1 LFFRRVVPELDS
13 HISRAMPRS
22 PAVRS
27 IALVATVTVLCDVLA
42 PLALPVA
49 AQTSAPDGG
58 RSSPV
63 ADSAAMARAAYGRA
77 IAAYRKKDI
86 ATART
91 EMARA
96 AAAWPTQQAYLEN
109 SLGLAALAHDTV
121 DVARWLDRL
130 AGLGIGRGAPDDSSF
145 RRLAGAPVY
154 EAALQRLKA
163 ATAPVPRS
171 HVRLTLADTLLYPE
185 GVAFDSRTARWFV
198 GSVRQRRIVVVERDG
213 TAHDFVRPAA
223 DGIGGVFGMAV
234 DEARRTLWVATT
246 SLARMQDFAVT
257 DSGRVGVYGYDID
270 TGRLRRHVWAPRDS
284 SVSHTFGDVAVAPNG
299 DVYASDSQAPWIFR
313 LAAGGDSLERFATH
327 PLFRSLQGMA
337 VTPDGA
343 TMYVADYSHGLMRLD
358 LRSRSVTPLR
368 VPPNVTLLG
377 VDGLYLHRGALI
389 GVQNGVA
396 PARIARFCL
405 DADGGG
411 VRRLETIDR
420 NPALADE
427 PTLGVVVGDSL
438 FYVATSQWDKFD
450 DAGARVA
457 GSALRPATVLGVALD
472 DKTACHPERAVGE
485 SRDLL

>member
-1 LFFRRVVPELDS
+1 
-13 HISRAMPRS
+13 MPRALS
-22 PAVRS
+22 VPS
-27 IALVATVTVLCDVLA
+27 IALAATVAVLCEALT
-42 PLALPVA
+42 PLAVPLA
-49 AQTSAPDGG
+49 AQGRAADSAQSWPD
-58 RSSPV
+58 V
-63 ADSAAMARAAYGRA
+63 DSAAMARAAYGRA
-77 IAAYRKKDI
+77 VAAYRQKDI
-86 ATART
+86 ATARI

-109 SLGLAALAHDTV
+109 SLGLAALAHDTA

-130 AGLGIGRGAPDDSSF
+130 ARLGIGSGVADSSF
-145 RRLAGAPVY
+145 RGFAGAPAY
-154 EAALQRLKA
+154 EAAVQRLEA

-171 HVRLTLADTLLYPE
+171 HVRLTLADTMMHPE
-185 GVAFDSRTARWFV
+185 GVAFDPRTGRWFV
-198 GSVRQRRIVVVERDG
+198 GSIRQRRVMVVERDG
-213 TAHDFVRPAA
+213 TPHDFVHPAA

-246 SLARMQDFAVT
+246 SLPRMQDFAVT
-257 DSGRVGVYGYDID
+257 DSGRVGVYGYDVD
-270 TGRLRRHVWAPRDS
+270 TGRLRRRAWAPRDS

-299 DVYASDSQAPWIFR
+299 DVYASDSQAPWLFR

-327 PLFRSLQGMA
+327 PLFRSLQSMA
-337 VTPDGA
+337 VTPDGM
-343 TMYVADYSHGLMRLD
+343 TMYVADYSHGLMRVD
-358 LRSRSVTPLR
+358 LRSHLRSRAVTRLR
-368 VPPNVTLLG
+368 APPDVTLLG

-389 GVQNGVA
+389 GVQNGIA

-411 VRRLETIDR
+411 VRRLETVDR

-457 GSALRPATVLGVALD
+457 HSTLRSATVLGVALD
-472 DKTACHPERAVGE
+472 SKTACQR
-485 SRDLL
+485 

>member
-1 LFFRRVVPELDS
+1 
-13 HISRAMPRS
+13 MP
-22 PAVRS
+22 S
-27 IALVATVTVLCDVLA
+27 IALVATVAVLCH
-42 PLALPVA
+42 ALTPPAVTLA
-49 AQTSAPDGG
+49 AQGSAADSP
-58 RSSPV
+58 RSSPEV
-63 ADSAAMARAAYGRA
+63 DSAAVARAAYGRA
-77 IAAYRKKDI
+77 VAAYRKKDFV
-86 ATART
+86 TART

-109 SLGLAALAHDTV
+109 SLGLAVLAHDTV

-130 AGLGIGRGAPDDSSF
+130 ARLGIGSGVADSSL
-145 RRLAGAPVY
+145 RALAGAPAY
-154 EAALQRLKA
+154 EAAAQRLKT
-163 ATAPVPRS
+163 ATAPLPRS
-171 HVRLTLADTLLYPE
+171 HVRLTLADTMMHPE
-185 GVAFDSRTARWFV
+185 GVAFDSRTGRWFV
-198 GSVRQRRIVVVERDG
+198 GSIRQRRVMVVERDG
-213 TAHDFVRPAA
+213 TAHDFVHPAA

-246 SLARMQDFAVT
+246 SLPRMQDFAVT

-270 TGRLRRHVWAPRDS
+270 TGRLRRHVWASRDS

-337 VTPDGA
+337 GTPDGA
-343 TMYVADYSHGLMRLD
+343 TMYVADYSHGLIRVD

-411 VRRLETIDR
+411 VRRLETVDR

-457 GSALRPATVLGVALD
+457 RSGLRPATVLGVALD
-472 DKTACHPERAVGE
+472 SKTACPR
-485 SRDLL
+485 

>member
-1 LFFRRVVPELDS
+1 
-13 HISRAMPRS
+13 MP
-22 PAVRS
+22 S
-27 IALVATVTVLCDVLA
+27 IALVAAVAVLWGVLT
-42 PLALPVA
+42 PLAVPAA
-49 AQTSAPDGG
+49 AQGTAADSA
-58 RSSPV
+58 RASPQ
-63 ADSAAMARAAYGRA
+63 ADSAATARAAYGRA
-77 IAAYRKKDI
+77 VAAYRKKDFV
-86 ATART
+86 TARI

-109 SLGLAALAHDTV
+109 SLGLAALARDTA

-130 AGLGIGRGAPDDSSF
+130 ARLGIGRGGADSSF
-145 RRLAGAPVY
+145 RALAGAPAY
-154 EAALQRLKA
+154 EAAVRRLET
-163 ATAPVPRS
+163 ATAPAPRS
-171 HVRLTLADTLLYPE
+171 RVRLTIADTMMHPE
-185 GVAFDSRTARWFV
+185 GVAFDSRTGSWFV
-198 GSVRQRRIVVVERDG
+198 GSVRQRRVVVVGRDG
-213 TAHDFVRPAA
+213 SAHDFVHPAA

-246 SLARMQDFAVT
+246 SLPRMQDFAVT
-257 DSGRVGVYGYDID
+257 DSGRVGIYGYDID
-270 TGRLRRHVWAPRDS
+270 TGRLRRHVWAPRDA

-327 PLFRSLQGMA
+327 ALFRSLQGMA

-343 TMYVADYSHGLMRLD
+343 TMYVADYSHGLLRVD

-368 VPPNVTLLG
+368 APPNVTLLG

-411 VRRLETIDR
+411 VRRLEMVDR

-438 FYVATSQWDKFD
+438 FYVATSQWDKFG
-450 DAGARVA
+450 DAGTRVA
-457 GSALRPATVLGVALD
+457 HSALRPATVLGVALD
-472 DKTACHPERAVGE
+472 SKTACR
-485 SRDLL
+485 